1 MAEDVLEAFCA
12 RKAAIDAALA
22 EIAEHSEDHF
32 GIDPDGI
39 NWGHVGDLADIGK
52 SLNEIAD
59 RLAGRGEYAS
69 RQNQEAQA
77 GA

>member
-52 SLNEIAD
+52 SLNDIAD
-59 RLAGRGEYAS
+59 RLAGQGEYTS
-69 RQNQEAQA
+69 WQNQAAQT